1 MSPKRRRKFKRP
13 LGKRRYRKMFVLATE
28 GSKTE
33 SQYFEIFKDRDLV
46 VHIELLKEKGNSA
59 PPQVLERMRKY
70 LKRENLQSS
79 DEAWLVVDKD
89 QWTDDQLSQL
99 HEWAQ
104 EADNYGFA
112 LSNPKFEFW
121 LLLHFEDG
129 SGVNNSKTC
138 SQRLERHIQGYDKGI
153 DARKMLDSRIEK
165 AIERAKKRDTPA
177 CHDWPRNTGTTVYRL
192 VRNILESRSGQG

>member
-1 MSPKRRRKFKRP
+1 MPPRKRKFQRP

-33 SQYFEIFKDRDLV
+33 SQYFAIFKNQDLV
-46 VHIELLKEKGNSA
+46 VHIRFLKGGFNSA
-59 PPQVLERMRKY
+59 PLQVLARMRNH
-70 LKRENLQSS
+70 LKKEGLKSS
-79 DEAWLVVDKD
+79 DEAWLVVDRD
-89 QWTDDQLSQL
+89 QWTDNQLSQL

-112 LSNPKFEFW
+112 LSNPKFELW

-138 SQRLERHIQGYDKGI
+138 FQRLKRYLPGYDKGI
-153 DARKMLDSRIEK
+153 DMRKISDDMIEE
-165 AIERAKKRDTPA
+165 AIRRAKKLDTPT
-177 CHDWPRNTGTTVYRL
+177 CSDWPRNTGTTVYRL
-192 VRNILESRSGQG
+192 VESILESRISQE

>member
-1 MSPKRRRKFKRP
+1 MSPKRRKFKRSLDQRP
-13 LGKRRYRKMFVLATE
+13 YRKIFVLATE

-33 SQYFEIFKDRDLV
+33 SQYFEIFKGQNLV
-46 VHIELLKEKGNSA
+46 VRIELLKKIGKGA
-59 PPQVLERMRKY
+59 PPQVLERMRRY
-70 LKRENLQSS
+70 LKREGLQSS

-121 LLLHFEDG
+121 LLLHFEEG
-129 SGVNNSKTC
+129 SGVNNSRTC
-138 SQRLERHIQGYDKGI
+138 SQKLKRHMPGYDKGI
-153 DARKMLDSRIEK
+153 DAKKILDFRIKK

-192 VRNILESRSGQG
+192 VENILKSRGGKK

>member
-1 MSPKRRRKFKRP
+1 MSPRKRRKFKRP
-13 LGKRRYRKMFVLATE
+13 LGKRPYRKMFVLATE

-33 SQYFEIFKDRDLV
+33 SQYFEIFKDPNLI
-46 VHIELLKEKGNSA
+46 VHIELLKKIGKGA
-59 PPQVLERMRKY
+59 PPQVLERMRKH
-70 LKRENLQSS
+70 LKREGLKNS

-99 HEWAQ
+99 HEWAL

-129 SGVNNSKTC
+129 KNVNNSQTC
-138 SQRLERHIQGYDKGI
+138 SRRLKQYIPGYGKGI
-153 DARKMLDSRIEK
+153 DVRKISEDMIAR
-165 AIERAKKRDTPA
+165 AIERAKNRDTPT
-177 CHDWPRNTGTTVYRL
+177 CSDWPRNTGTTVYRL
-192 VRNILESRSGQG
+192 VKNILESRNSQE